1 MLSTRPRPAHLPLII
16 PPPPQEYARSPSS
29 CSTASSSS
37 SSSSVVYSSSYP
49 SSGSSFSSVQ
59 SSARSQDGQSDE
71 QNPLRRKTSRPLP
84 KIPVTPP
91 ISRSSSMRSVRPL
104 PRPPSSEPGPSSSL
118 TPPCSAVLDV
128 PRQAPTS
135 PRPLPIPTQSH
146 LPLLRTVDRR
156 STITPS
162 QAQRGL
168 APPPPPRANRH
179 PFPNL
184 SLRIDAPGRS
194 TLEIVL
200 ESPQFPVSPIVFARP
215 MTLFPGTTEDALEI
229 DDEEMCLSPQEEEV
243 AKKLGEL
250 GFVEMPGSDEGYR
263 PPSVPSCSETRL
275 PPPRWDSYHRKSSSQ
290 ELNQMAKVD
299 MECAAPPRRS
309 EDDYVIRV
317 ELVPAQPAEEPTR
330 QRRTSRA
337 SRLWVREK
345 KGKRWVENDYFE
357 VLNLLR
363 KL

>member
-1 MLSTRPRPAHLPLII
+1 
-16 PPPPQEYARSPSS
+16 
-29 CSTASSSS
+29 
-37 SSSSVVYSSSYP
+37 
-49 SSGSSFSSVQ
+49 
-59 SSARSQDGQSDE
+59 
-71 QNPLRRKTSRPLP
+71 
-84 KIPVTPP
+84 
-91 ISRSSSMRSVRPL
+91 MRSVRPL

-118 TPPCSAVLDV
+118 TPPCSAALDV

-263 PPSVPSCSETRL
+263 PPSVASSASSQCETATTTTPVAPAPVPSSSAAPSCTETRL

-309 EDDYVIRV
+309 EEDYVIRV